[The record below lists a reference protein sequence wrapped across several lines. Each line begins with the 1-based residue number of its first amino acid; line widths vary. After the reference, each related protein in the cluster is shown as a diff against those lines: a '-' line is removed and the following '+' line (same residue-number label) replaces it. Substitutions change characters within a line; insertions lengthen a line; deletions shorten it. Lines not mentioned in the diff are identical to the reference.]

1 MCQNGVL
8 SQGLPALPPLSMPLF
23 LTLSLALLGVA
34 VSCIFLCHFL
44 VGSAVCHL
52 TCCCMQIK
60 CLPQHKVDFCPKLTA
75 RWRLLSV
82 QNKKKKKY
90 KLSASLRTHNGSWQC
105 RTPGNAGARVSL
117 LINKCIAIARN
128 LPPHSSPHRSSP
140 HCCGKFKSTFVAFFM
155 LCSFAKAARC
165 IKLLSKN
172 LFVVLTH
179 AITINK

>member
-82 QNKKKKKY
+82 QNKKKRT

-105 RTPGNAGARVSL
+105 RTPREPFAPGNAGARVSL
-117 LINKCIAIARN
+117 LINKCIAIARRI
-128 LPPHSSPHRSSP
+128 PPSPLSLHP
-140 HCCGKFKSTFVAFFM
+140 LLHTAVANSNQHLLLFS
-155 LCSFAKAARC
+155 CSAP
-165 IKLLSKN
+165 LLRRH
-172 LFVVLTH
+172 V
-179 AITINK
+179 A